1 MRHTWVTAGIRS
13 KGWPS
18 QLALGALGLLA
29 AAFAARTAVVIGQEW
44 REPNY
49 AMPVSVVA
57 VAAFCAALTMAG
69 AYLAARDTHGLRLWL
84 TVLTAL
90 LFLWGFLT
98 MFSIG
103 LGLLLA
109 AIGCLAIRL
118 RLADHQHLDRR
129 HFVIGAGLLLS
140 VGLIPLSALSISGPV
155 VRCMPGGVQS
165 GIPIWTLFGSAS
177 GQSGMTSSG
186 SVFSGQATGHVSV
199 GGLTYAYTCTNGRL
213 TSFLPGRAR

>member
-1 MRHTWVTAGIRS
+1 MTSGNQS

-18 QLALGALGLLA
+18 QLVLVALGLLA
-29 AAFAARTAVVIGQEW
+29 VAFAARTAVVIGQEW

-57 VAAFCAALTMAG
+57 VAAFCGVLTMVG
-69 AYLAARDTHGLRLWL
+69 AYVAARDTNGLRPWL

-98 MFSIG
+98 IFSIG

-109 AIGCLAIRL
+109 AIVSLVIRL
-118 RLADHQHLDRR
+118 RLADHQPLGER
-129 HFVIGAGLLLS
+129 HFLIGAGLLLS

-155 VRCMPGGVQS
+155 VECIPGGVQS
-165 GIPIWTLFGSAS
+165 SVPIWTLFGSAS
-177 GQSGMTSSG
+177 GRSGMTSSG
-186 SVFSGQATGHVSV
+186 SVSSQQAAGHVTV
-199 GGLTYAYTCTNGRL
+199 GGTTYGYTCTNGRL
-213 TSFLPGRAR
+213 TSFQPG

>member
-1 MRHTWVTAGIRS
+1 MTAGNRS

-18 QLALGALGLLA
+18 RLVLVALWLLA
-29 AAFAARTAVVIGQEW
+29 VAFAARAAVVIGQEW

-57 VAAFCAALTMAG
+57 VAAFCGVLTMVG
-69 AYLAARDTHGLRLWL
+69 AYVAARDTNGLRPWL

-98 MFSIG
+98 IFSIG

-109 AIGCLAIRL
+109 AIASLVMRL
-118 RLADHQHLDRR
+118 RLVDHQPLGGR

-155 VRCMPGGVQS
+155 VECIPGGVQS
-165 GIPIWTLFGSAS
+165 SVPIWTLFGAAS
-177 GQSGMTSSG
+177 GRGGMTSSG
-186 SVFSGQATGHVSV
+186 SVSSQQAAGHVTV
-199 GGLTYAYTCTNGRL
+199 GGTAYGYTCTDGRL
-213 TSFLPGRAR
+213 TSFQSG